1 MNLAIMQ
8 PYFFP
13 YIGYWQ
19 LIDAVDTFVIYD
31 NIQFTKKGWFNR
43 NNFLFDG
50 KAKLFSV
57 PIRKDSDQL
66 NVVERYLSETSA
78 KDINKIISQ
87 IENAYK
93 KAPYFND
100 VFPFISDIF
109 RFDERNL
116 FSYIYFSVKEICK
129 YLDINTKIIVSSSVD
144 IDHSLKGQEKV
155 LAISKALNATRY
167 INPVG
172 GISLYDYD
180 VFNKAHIELNFLKSS
195 IISYDQFRGD
205 FIPHLSIIDI
215 MMFNNK
221 EDVKEMLTKF
231 QLLKGKDV

>member
-8 PYFFP
+8 PYLFP

-43 NNFLFDG
+43 NNFLLDG
-50 KAKLFSV
+50 KTKLFSV
-57 PIRKDSDQL
+57 PIKKDSDQL
-66 NVVERYLSETSA
+66 NVVERYLSETAA

-87 IENAYK
+87 LENAYK

-100 VFPFISDIF
+100 VFPLIVDVFKF
-109 RFDERNL
+109 NERNL
-116 FSYIYFSVKEICK
+116 FLYIYFSVKEICK
-129 YLDINTKIIVSSSVD
+129 YLDINTKIIVSSSID

-155 LAISKALNATRY
+155 LAINNALNASRY

-172 GISLYDYD
+172 GTSLYEYD
-180 VFNKAHIELNFLKSS
+180 VFNKANIELNFLKSS
-195 IISYDQFRGD
+195 IVPYNQFGGD
-205 FIPHLSIIDI
+205 FISHLSIIDI

-221 EDVKEMLTKF
+221 EDIKKMLTKF
-231 QLLKGKDV
+231 QLLKDIDV